1 VVPLEHPT
9 TFIVDFNSSAYGGL
23 PPAAVVESVI
33 RIIRGN
39 LISISLY
46 RGQSIFIHNFHK
58 NSCLALEPPQ
68 R

>member
-1 VVPLEHPT
+1 MVPLEHPT

-46 RGQSIFIHNFHK
+46 
-58 NSCLALEPPQ
+58 P
-68 R
+68 